1 MRGQFEKLYSVHH
14 KDAIAWLEKQ
24 GKQKSLW
31 HNEDEEPQRGSLIL
45 LIMQSGTPIVAKII
59 EPNHTFNHGERW
71 AYIDDLLEKQGKK
84 PQGKSAL
91 EAAKEAGLLKKE
103 AEYPSFDEAQGTPVI
118 TIDTYCKEHCRGFKE
133 TGKCYADGSCEA
145 KIKAEQNS
153 SWTEEDERNFQ
164 NIDSVLFREISL
176 SEDEC
181 MRLRDW
187 LQFLKQRATWKP
199 TEEQIQALN
208 EAVGIV
214 GLFTPR
220 GSYLKSLSEQ
230 LKKL

>member
-1 MRGQFEKLYSVHH
+1 V
-14 KDAIAWLEKQ
+14 
-24 GKQKSLW
+24 
-31 HNEDEEPQRGSLIL
+31 DECIY
-45 LIMQSGTPIVAKII
+45 
-59 EPNHTFNHGERW
+59 GE
-71 AYIDDLLEKQGKK
+71 KK
-84 PQGKSAL
+84 PA
-91 EAAKEAGLLKKE
+91 
-103 AEYPSFDEAQGTPVI
+103 
-118 TIDTYCKEHCRGFKE
+118 
-133 TGKCYADGSCEA
+133 
-145 KIKAEQNS
+145 
-153 SWTEEDERNFQ
+153 WTEEDERNLQ

-187 LQFLKQRATWKP
+187 IQSLKQRATWKP